1 MSTLYDMQVSIS
13 DWQPAPIIL
22 ANETVFAIGDVHG
35 CAKQL
40 QVLLDT
46 IRTAQSPAGF
56 QRRLVYLGDL
66 IDRGPDNIGTLQL
79 WAEGTEARGVDRI
92 DRVMGNHEQLLLL
105 AMTDSPHTVKAA
117 TMWRSA
123 AMGGERLLEEM
134 WVKASATGEP
144 PSDSLFGAAIGEDVL
159 RLFRSQRSHIATGN
173 LILVHGG
180 LDPEI
185 DRDELLARP
194 WTSFTDARW
203 AWVHGEFLR
212 WQGGFNGKI
221 VVHGHTPP
229 HLHRELTGQEDVH
242 LFAFDRLGLD
252 GGTTRTGCV
261 TGAQIEHGRYR
272 ILRAEPR

>member
-1 MSTLYDMQVSIS
+1 MSTACDMQVLVS
-13 DWQPAPIIL
+13 DWRPAPVAL

-35 CAKQL
+35 CAQQL
-40 QVLLDT
+40 RALLDA
-46 IRTAQSPAGF
+46 IRSAESPAGNR
-56 QRRLVYLGDL
+56 RRLVYLGDL
-66 IDRGPDNIGTLQL
+66 IDRGPDNIGTLRL
-79 WAEGTEARGVDRI
+79 WAEGAEARGVDRI
-92 DRVMGNHEQLLLL
+92 DRIMGNHEQLLLL
-105 AMTDSPHTVKAA
+105 AMTDSPHTAKAA

-134 WVKASATGEP
+134 WVKASTTGEP

-159 RLFRSQRSHIATGN
+159 SLFRSQRSHIATGN

-180 LDPEI
+180 LDPAI
-185 DRDELLARP
+185 DRDVLLARP

-212 WQGGFNGKI
+212 WQGGFNGKV

-252 GGTTRTGCV
+252 GGTTRTGFV